1 MIWWQN
7 YQNFIFTRKKFQ
19 KDNHRAFIHSWNRSY
34 LLCDALKWMYY
45 VKSFNDKWV
54 RLMNIFPSLQI
65 FLDKYHPLFPIKV
78 DLFPTLSITI
88 YTTQGLKFKINH
100 HTSNISNPAM
110 SNTPMKK
117 AFFDRVV
124 KVWLHLFTNHL
135 KSLSYVALHRA
146 PIEKKTWSLVRPCVT
161 NSLPTL
167 ILGLS
172 KLWYSSSQSMSKS
185 FATISPAYFEKEDF
199 TFNDKW

>member
-1 MIWWQN
+1 MIYEWGSWTFFLVYKYFCTN
-7 YQNFIFTRKKFQ
+7 I
-19 KDNHRAFIHSWNRSY
+19 IHYPR
-34 LLCDALKWMYY
+34 
-45 VKSFNDKWV
+45 
-54 RLMNIFPSLQI
+54 
-65 FLDKYHPLFPIKV
+65 KV
-78 DLFPTLSITI
+78 DLFLTRGKNLH
-88 YTTQGLKFKINH
+88 TTQWLKFKINH
-100 HTSNISNPAM
+100 HTSNISNPAI

-172 KLWYSSSQSMSKS
+172 KLWYSSSKSMSKS
-185 FATISPAYFEKEDF
+185 LATISPAYFEKEKF
-199 TFNDKW
+199 TLNEKWYLWSHSKMFFGILWCFKRVYL